1 MMMICDD
8 DDDSMMIMVTMVM
21 MTMMTMLTRMGMIWI
36 QDTCDRFVVEVMLR
50 RMHAIS
56 NFGKKKQTNG
66 DRQYFTETLASTASR
81 DRQIMRPT
89 NTHTPYRIPH
99 TAYKPNMRWTR

>member
-21 MTMMTMLTRMGMIWI
+21 MTMMTMLIRMGMIWI

-56 NFGKKKQTNG
+56 TFGKKTNKRRQTVFHRDVGINSKQRQTDHETNKHA
-66 DRQYFTETLASTASR
+66 YPIPHTA
-81 DRQIMRPT
+81 
-89 NTHTPYRIPH
+89 YRIPH
-99 TAYKPNMRWTR
+99 TNIT

>member
-8 DDDSMMIMVTMVM
+8 DGDDSMLIMVTMVM
-21 MTMMTMLTRMGMIWI
+21 MTMMTMLIRMGMIWV

-56 NFGKKKQTNG
+56 TCG
-66 DRQYFTETLASTASR
+66 
-81 DRQIMRPT
+81 
-89 NTHTPYRIPH
+89 
-99 TAYKPNMRWTR
+99 